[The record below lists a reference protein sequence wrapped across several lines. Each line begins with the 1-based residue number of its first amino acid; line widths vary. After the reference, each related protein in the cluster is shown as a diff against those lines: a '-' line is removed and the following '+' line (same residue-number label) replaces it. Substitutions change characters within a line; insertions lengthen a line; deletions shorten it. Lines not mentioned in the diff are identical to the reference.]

1 MRDVALNKLLQLIH
15 YSPSKN
21 FEEATVRN
29 VEFISSSKT
38 INLYIV
44 LKKVVPITE
53 ILEFNDNLKQGMIKI
68 GACLNINIT
77 YEYENKVINADLLKD
92 YYEYTLNL
100 LKNRKVIFLSLDKFQ
115 VEFKDNEAIIYV
127 GGDSDVELIEPLF
140 RFVQKSIE
148 ALGITFTS
156 FTVKI
161 NESIVSIDETIK
173 ESAIDDLN
181 MAITNSK
188 NSISHK
194 DSKEQVKIY
203 KPEKRKSHI
212 NGNPNPISEIPSTEE
227 KLVEYKQLKG

>member
-44 LKKVVPITE
+44 IKKVVPITE

-77 YEYENKVINADLLKD
+77 YEYENKVINAELLKE
-92 YYEYTLNL
+92 YYEYTLNI

-140 RFVQKSIE
+140 RFVQKSI
-148 ALGITFTS
+148 
-156 FTVKI
+156 
-161 NESIVSIDETIK
+161 
-173 ESAIDDLN
+173 
-181 MAITNSK
+181 
-188 NSISHK
+188 
-194 DSKEQVKIY
+194 
-203 KPEKRKSHI
+203 
-212 NGNPNPISEIPSTEE
+212 
-227 KLVEYKQLKG
+227 